1 MAQQVEV
8 SPSNDRIIRRR
19 EVERRIGISRSALY
33 RRIAKG
39 TFPKPVTLSGGRAV
53 GWIEREV
60 DAFLARCVAQR
71 DRKAAA

>member
-1 MAQQVEV
+1 MAQRAES

-19 EVERRIGISRSALY
+19 EVERCIGISKSALY
-33 RRIAKG
+33 RRIAEG

-60 DAFLARCVAQR
+60 AEFLARCISQR
-71 DRKAAA
+71 DQTVA